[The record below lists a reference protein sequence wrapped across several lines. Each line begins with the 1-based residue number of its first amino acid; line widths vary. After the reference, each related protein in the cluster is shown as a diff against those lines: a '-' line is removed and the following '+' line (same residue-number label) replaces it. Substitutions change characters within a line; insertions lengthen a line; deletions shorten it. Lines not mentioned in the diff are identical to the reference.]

1 MFICLLVLLGS
12 FNKEVKYRN
21 VYNWFDVA
29 FRILVE
35 KLKSKNSSTAESL
48 FNWFIAEKH

>member
-21 VYNWFDVA
+21 VYNWFDLA

-35 KLKSKNSSTAESL
+35 KLKYKSL
-48 FNWFIAEKH
+48 SPAKSLLNWFIAEKH